1 MKLLKR
7 RSGILAIAVLVA
19 CGETGMRAT
28 NRDAGQGGD
37 GVSSGGVGGI
47 VGTGGI
53 TINPS
58 GAISQ
63 GGATSQ
69 GGSRGPALDSPVADT
84 GVEICGCGSS
94 SIASCDQSKLWEEV
108 VYSANLISHAVYCSE
123 IPDPGPD
130 SGIVDGGYIVLDG
143 DGRVIDNT
151 IFIVSD
157 SVKQA
162 WLDSLVDYR
171 WPCMAGKS
179 IPFYCGWSFF

>member
-1 MKLLKR
+1 
-7 RSGILAIAVLVA
+7 
-19 CGETGMRAT
+19 MRAT

-37 GVSSGGVGGI
+37 GVSSSGAGGI

-58 GAISQ
+58 GAIAQGGTPSQ
-63 GGATSQ
+63 GDSL
-69 GGSRGPALDSPVADT
+69 GPALDSAVVDT
-84 GVEICGCGSS
+84 GIEICGCGFS
-94 SIASCDQSKLWEEV
+94 SISSCDQSKLWDEV

-143 DGRVIDNT
+143 NGRVIDNT
-151 IFIVSD
+151 IFGVSD

-162 WLDSLVDYR
+162 WLDSLADYR
-171 WPCMAGKS
+171 WPCLAGER
-179 IPFYCGWSFF
+179 IPFACGWSVF